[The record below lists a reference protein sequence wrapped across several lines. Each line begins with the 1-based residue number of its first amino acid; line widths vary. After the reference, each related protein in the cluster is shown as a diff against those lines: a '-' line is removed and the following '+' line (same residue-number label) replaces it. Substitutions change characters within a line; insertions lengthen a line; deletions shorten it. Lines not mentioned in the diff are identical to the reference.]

1 MNSISFCKIGLKC
14 YDFSLF
20 TTPVKTMRFFEKFTL
35 LALTFFLF
43 ACSDNPAE
51 KAGEESHPNF
61 SELPEIK
68 EEFGQVSGQA
78 VVPIPILPEDQEKAH
93 NTPEGMVFI
102 KGGCFIM
109 GNDYT
114 QADEKP
120 EHEVCLKDFYMDK
133 FEVTQAL
140 WEKVMEFNP
149 SKFSG
154 ANLPVEQVN
163 YHNIQKFIKKTGGNC
178 RLPTEAEWE
187 YAARGGAESRYF
199 WGNMVN
205 EEYTWYEENSKG
217 STQPVG
223 SKAPNQFGLY
233 DMMGNVWEWVDDWYE
248 PYYKM
253 RTKDNPTGPAT
264 GESKVIRGGS
274 FDSSAGALRITNR
287 IWLHPKNKVFPK
299 VTTYGQ
305 IMNEVFNYIGFRC
318 AKSIH

>member
-1 MNSISFCKIGLKC
+1 
-14 YDFSLF
+14 
-20 TTPVKTMRFFEKFTL
+20 
-35 LALTFFLF
+35 
-43 ACSDNPAE
+43 
-51 KAGEESHPNF
+51 
-61 SELPEIK
+61 
-68 EEFGQVSGQA
+68 
-78 VVPIPILPEDQEKAH
+78 
-93 NTPEGMVFI
+93 
-102 KGGCFIM
+102 M

-120 EHEVCLKDFYMDK
+120 EHEVCLNDFYMDK
-133 FEVTQAL
+133 FEVTQAR
-140 WEKVMEFNP
+140 WEKVMGFNP

-163 YHNIQKFIKKTGGNC
+163 YHNIQKFIKITGGNC

-205 EEYTWYEENSKG
+205 EEYTWYEENSKA

-253 RTKDNPTGPAT
+253 RIKDNPTGPAT

-318 AKSIH
+318 AKSIS